1 MFIGAFALTTL
12 IVMVPTLIDPGLST
26 FWDRTI
32 GNQAGRDSPFS
43 VWGQADLGP
52 LHTIVKAFAASL
64 AIGVA
69 FRPRARGPV
78 TVAALGAAVIIAV
91 LLTVEHW
98 FYLYIPWFLPFLLV
112 ALLARNDLAVERP
125 SPAPTNRER
134 PSREPHRAPA

>member
-1 MFIGAFALTTL
+1 MFIVAFAATTL
-12 IVMVPTLIDPGLST
+12 IVMTQTLLDPGLST
-26 FWDRTI
+26 FWDRTV

-43 VWGQADLGP
+43 IWGQADLGP
-52 LHTIVKAFAASL
+52 LHAIVKGFAIAL
-64 AIGVA
+64 AILVA

-112 ALLARNDLAVERP
+112 ALLARNDLGRRTA
-125 SPAPTNRER
+125 
-134 PSREPHRAPA
+134 